1 MGSGA
6 LHVSYVVPSPPP
18 QSNPYFKKKLNNR
31 IDLHYHHST
40 LSTFIRADF
49 ADNEQIEELLAWTHP
64 HLESPSES
72 TAPSDVVF
80 TEAENAAM
88 LRLPRKECKCLSFY
102 LQKQLER
109 SLSFLTIKTSPH
121 PKKHTTST

>member
-6 LHVSYVVPSPPP
+6 LHVSYVVPFPSP
-18 QSNPYFKKKLNNR
+18 QNNQISR
-31 IDLHYHHST
+31 KQNNNHTDLQYRSST

-64 HLESPSES
+64 HLESPSDS

-88 LRLPRKECKCLSFY
+88 LRLPRKECKCLPFIF
-102 LQKQLER
+102 R
-109 SLSFLTIKTSPH
+109 NSLSVLFFFSQ
-121 PKKHTTST
+121 